1 MKKNGQYVGVDEKY
15 IPKDEKYVDNDLNSE
30 IKDDLHNMYK
40 GAKGYVSDKDN
51 QKKMKNVGRKGLK
64 VLKGIGIG
72 YIVFLG
78 IIVLIFLIIIGTMI
92 SRSSKM
98 DKNSKDFEDLSNN
111 VVNKMEIENFNYEI
125 ELYSGTQYGQMVK
138 ELLDNIVTKVKKNT
152 EHSISVVYDSKTISK
167 ADEITALK
175 KQINTTTEYEVSMDY
190 DSNGFINKVTISNY

>member
-51 QKKMKNVGRKGLK
+51 QEKMKNVGKKGLK
-64 VLKGIGIG
+64 VLKGVGIG
-72 YIVFLG
+72 YIVFFG
-78 IIVLIFLIIIGTMI
+78 IIVLIILIIVGTMI
-92 SRSSKM
+92 SRFSKM
-98 DKNSKDFEDLSNN
+98 DKNSKDFNDLSNN
-111 VVNKMEIENFNYEI
+111 VVNKIEIENFNYEI

-138 ELLDNIVTKVKKNT
+138 VLLDNIVTKVKKNT
-152 EHSISVVYDSKTISK
+152 EHPISVVYNSKKISK

-175 KQINTTTEYEVSMDY
+175 KQINTTTEYEVSMNY